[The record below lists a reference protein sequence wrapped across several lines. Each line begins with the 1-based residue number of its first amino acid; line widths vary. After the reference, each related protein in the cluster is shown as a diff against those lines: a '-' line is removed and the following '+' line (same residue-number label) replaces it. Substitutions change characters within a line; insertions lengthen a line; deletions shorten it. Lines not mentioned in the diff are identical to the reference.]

1 MRPHWNR
8 DQASNAEANNNRL
21 RQRYED
27 RRENIRTDP
36 VSIPQKLKR
45 ALCGPRWSGEPV
57 QVTANGRDVAAV
69 LGTEGTDAQAIWRD
83 ITAAVQ
89 ADQDTGT
96 GVRLIP
102 PAPFAEG
109 LRAVAVPSGRQVV
122 VWQSSAESVTKR
134 QRRIAARRA
143 LHAVYGHKIPPVVLL
158 SLLVPGWRK
167 AVPIA
172 AVAIAT
178 VGVAVLVLA
187 GQVRHQNRW
196 PSSPAVAA
204 THQNQAGT
212 GHAPTP
218 LAPSSSPVRK
228 WRNGR
233 SSQLTAGGTGT
244 LPPVPTPSPGRASA
258 RQPRPS
264 PARTLTTV
272 PQTSPPVTPT
282 PSSSRTPSSSPA
294 PSSSPSR
301 SRSPSPH
308 PAIK

>member
-1 MRPHWNR
+1 MRPYWNR
-8 DQASNAEANNNRL
+8 SHARNVEANNNRL

-27 RRENIRTDP
+27 RRKKIRTDH
-36 VSIPQKLKR
+36 VSIPHKLKR
-45 ALCGPRWSGEPV
+45 AICGPRWSGEPV

-102 PAPFAEG
+102 PTPLAEG

-122 VWQSSAESVTKR
+122 VWQSSAESVSNR

-143 LHAVYGHKIPPVVLL
+143 LHALYGHKIPPAVLL

-167 AVPIA
+167 AAPIA

-178 VGVAVLVLA
+178 VVVAVLILA
-187 GQVRHQNRW
+187 VQVRHPNRW

-204 THQNQAGT
+204 TRQNPATT
-212 GHAPTP
+212 GHDPAP
-218 LAPSSSPVRK
+218 LAPSSSPVGK
-228 WRNGR
+228 GRNGP
-233 SSQLTAGGTGT
+233 SSQLAASGTAT
-244 LPPVPTPSPGRASA
+244 LPPEPAPSLGRTSAQRSKPSPK
-258 RQPRPS
+258 
-264 PARTLTTV
+264 RTLTTV
-272 PQTSPPVTPT
+272 PQTSPPVTVTPSSSPTPSASPT
-282 PSSSRTPSSSPA
+282 PSSSPTP
-294 PSSSPSR
+294 
-301 SRSPSPH
+301 SPSPH
-308 PAIK
+308 ATVK